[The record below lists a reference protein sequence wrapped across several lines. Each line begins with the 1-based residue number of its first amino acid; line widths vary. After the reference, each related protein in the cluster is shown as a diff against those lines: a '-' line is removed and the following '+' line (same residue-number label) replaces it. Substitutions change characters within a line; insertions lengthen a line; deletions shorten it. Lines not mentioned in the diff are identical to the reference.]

1 MQNLIISLVNEA
13 LLVIVKNMVS
23 ISNSCNS
30 IQKKKQFLNEILRL
44 FHLNFSFRRSALTQ
58 ALSNGATA
66 QDLKTH
72 FDIKS
77 WQQFQAY
84 SSESKKLKLDESA
97 NTIPSDLES
106 NISSGN
112 NSAFWI
118 QNQSSVQET
127 DFLEETPLE
136 PSTEAQARV
145 EAEHSKKRFYVNSI
159 PEKKDNIKL
168 NPMYGE
174 KKIVYV
180 TPSGSQNQ
188 PKVPRRNHKK
198 RNQFLTPE
206 QVHKFLFDS
215 SIGK

>member
-1 MQNLIISLVNEA
+1 MISLVNEP
-13 LLVIVKNMVS
+13 LLGTVEDTVS
-23 ISNSCNS
+23 ISNSYYLML
-30 IQKKKQFLNEILRL
+30 KKVFNEILTL
-44 FHLNFSFRRSALTQ
+44 FHFDFSFRRSALTQ

-97 NTIPSDLES
+97 TTIPSDLES
-106 NISSGN
+106 NISAN

-145 EAEHSKKRFYVNSI
+145 EAENSKKRFYVNSI

-168 NPMYGE
+168 NPMYSE

>member
-1 MQNLIISLVNEA
+1 M
-13 LLVIVKNMVS
+13 
-23 ISNSCNS
+23 
-30 IQKKKQFLNEILRL
+30 
-44 FHLNFSFRRSALTQ
+44 TQ

-84 SSESKKLKLDESA
+84 SSESKKLKLDESTA
-97 NTIPSDLES
+97 TTAIPSDLES
-106 NISSGN
+106 NISAN

-118 QNQSSVQET
+118 QNQSSVPEA

-145 EAEHSKKRFYVNSI
+145 EAINSKKRFYVNSI
-159 PEKKDNIKL
+159 AEKKDNIKL

-188 PKVPRRNHKK
+188 PKIPRRNHKK